1 VPQVQL
7 EFKDLLVQ
15 LVRQVPRVLKVRLV
29 LMESAA
35 MELLALPAQ
44 QGLRVRLVLM
54 VQQDL
59 LVRRVRRD
67 LQAQRVRRDLQAQR
81 VQRD

>member
-1 VPQVQL
+1 VQQVPQVQL

-15 LVRQVPRVLKVRLV
+15 LVRQVPRVLRVRLV

-67 LQAQRVRRDLQAQR
+67 LQAQRV
-81 VQRD
+81 QRD